1 MYSRRVKRC
10 KVVKLSPMVVAKQW
24 TGTKGR
30 KEEKRRKGEERI
42 RCASVACCEAVRGSP
57 ARCLLAWCDAIWH
70 GVAWRG
76 VAWHARVLPPVT
88 RWHPY
93 LARTVCSIRFE
104 FTTLLGHKI
113 YGALLKT
120 IQTRSGS
127 FGTPFGNVAYFA
139 TRIASV
145 I

>member
-1 MYSRRVKRC
+1 MQSCQTFTNGGGKAMDRNEGK
-10 KVVKLSPMVVAKQW
+10 
-24 TGTKGR
+24 
-30 KEEKRRKGEERI
+30 KRRERMKREERI

-57 ARCLLAWCDAIWH
+57 ARFLLAWCDAIWH
-70 GVAWRG
+70 GVAWHGMR
-76 VAWHARVLPPVT
+76 ARARVLPPVNW
-88 RWHPY
+88 WHPY
-93 LARTVCSIRFE
+93 LARTVCSVRFE

-120 IQTRSGS
+120 IQTRTGS
-127 FGTPFGNVAYFA
+127 FGAPFGNVAYFA

>member
-1 MYSRRVKRC
+1 MDRNEGK
-10 KVVKLSPMVVAKQW
+10 
-24 TGTKGR
+24 
-30 KEEKRRKGEERI
+30 KRRERKKKEERI
-42 RCASVACCEAVRGSP
+42 RCASVACCEPVRGSP

-70 GVAWRG
+70 GAAWLGMR
-76 VAWHARVLPPVT
+76 ARARVLPPVT
-88 RWHPY
+88 LWHPY
-93 LARTVCSIRFE
+93 LARTVCSVGFE

-113 YGALLKT
+113 YGALLET
-120 IQTRSGS
+120 IQTRTGS